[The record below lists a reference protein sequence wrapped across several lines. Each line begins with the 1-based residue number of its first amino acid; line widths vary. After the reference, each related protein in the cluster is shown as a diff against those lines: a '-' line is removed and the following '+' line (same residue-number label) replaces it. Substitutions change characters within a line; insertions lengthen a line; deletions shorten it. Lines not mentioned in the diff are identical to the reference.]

1 MKLTS
6 IILLLG
12 ICFPALV
19 LGQGETTNWYF
30 GNGAG
35 IRFNTDGSVTALT
48 QSRLSTFEGCATI
61 SNALGDLLFYTD
73 GITVFDRTHAVMQ
86 NGQALYGDSSSTQ
99 SALIVPKP
107 EDPNIFYIFT
117 VDTSISEDDV
127 DKGLNYSVVDMTL
140 NNGDGALIEKNK
152 NLLFKCSEKITAV
165 VKDCSDKSIWVIT
178 LASSTGFSETFDTYH
193 AFEINTSGVVQSS
206 IKTTFGDLQIEDG
219 RGYLKLSSNGKK
231 IASANALD
239 GLYVYDF
246 DAATGKLSNQEQ
258 ITINTP
264 NKFPYGIEFSP
275 SSQFLYV
282 NASNDLQ
289 GTIGHSASLLQYD
302 LFSTDISASQEIIDN
317 RAIYR
322 GALQLGDNGRI
333 YRTTATSYLNG
344 SSTLGVLN
352 NPNKKGSGAD
362 YQHNAISLQG
372 KFATQGLPPFIQS
385 FFNKVELIQNQNGTT
400 SSSLAVCSGESLLL
414 QAENI
419 LGATYQWQKD
429 GVLINNMG
437 NILQIASA
445 EGSDSG
451 RYRLD
456 ITMPNPSDCPIIG
469 EAIIFIDPVP
479 QGGNR
484 TLTQCDLDID
494 TPTDGITVF
503 NLEQTGQDLNNT
515 YTFYENTQDR
525 DNDIPIENPISY
537 INTQAFNQFIF
548 YKVSNSLG
556 CKASGQ
562 LMLQVQSTVVAA
574 NPQVTFFGCD
584 NDPRDALLEGSF
596 NLSDIAQ
603 IKYPN
608 HEVAFYA
615 VLEDVVVEQNAL
627 PNNYTTEATTIYA
640 RLERANQC
648 QEVLKIEL
656 KINPSPLFTLAETY
670 LICTDNPALI
680 ISGPEGYD
688 SYQWL
693 KIEADSEQ
701 LISNDKNAAILEIGD
716 YALAAGYS
724 YTNNGETII
733 CDNRVHFKV
742 LPSNKAIINAVLIED
757 LSKNNRVQIEV
768 SGDGDYEFSLDGS
781 SYQESN
787 LFKDV
792 PSGFITIYVNDKNGC
807 GISDKLIS
815 VVGYPKFFTP
825 NGDGFNDEW
834 KLVGVNQQ
842 FQKNSQIAI
851 FDRFGKQVAQINSG
865 NNSWNGTYNSQL
877 LPASDYWFTAI
888 LEDGRV
894 FNGHFALKR

>member
-6 IILLLG
+6 IIILLG
-12 ICFPALV
+12 VCFPV
-19 LGQGETTNWYF
+19 LLFGQGETTNWYF

-48 QSRLSTFEGCATI
+48 ESQLNTFEGCATI

-73 GITVFDRTHAVMQ
+73 GITVFDRTHAIMQ

-99 SALIVPKP
+99 SALIIPKP
-107 EDPNIFYIFT
+107 EDSNIFYIFT
-117 VDTSISEDDV
+117 VDTSISEEDV
-127 DKGLNYSVVDMTL
+127 NNGLNYSVVDMTL
-140 NNGDGALIEKNK
+140 NNGNGAVVQKNK

-178 LASSTGFSETFDTYH
+178 LASSTGLSETFNTYH
-193 AFEINTSGVVQSS
+193 AFEINTTGVVQSS
-206 IKTTFGDLQIEDG
+206 IKTTFNDLQIEDG

-231 IASANALD
+231 IASANAED
-239 GLYVYDF
+239 GLYLYDF
-246 DAATGKLSNQEQ
+246 DASTGKLSNQEQ
-258 ITINTP
+258 ITISTS
-264 NKFPYGIEFSP
+264 NKHPYGIEFSP

-282 NASNDLQ
+282 NASNDLR
-289 GTIGHSASLLQYD
+289 GTIGHSATLLQYD
-302 LFSTDISASQEIIDN
+302 LFSADISASQEIIDS
-317 RAIYR
+317 RTIYR

-344 SSTLGVLN
+344 SSALGVIN

-385 FFNKVELIQNQNGTT
+385 FFNKVELIQNVDGTTT
-400 SSSLAVCSGESLLL
+400 SSLALCSGESLLL

-419 LGATYQWQKD
+419 SGATYQWQKD
-429 GVLINNMG
+429 GVPLNNTG
-437 NILQIASA
+437 NILQIVSA

-479 QGGNR
+479 QGGDR
-484 TLTQCDLDID
+484 TLTQCDLDIAD
-494 TPTDGITVF
+494 STDGITVF
-503 NLEQTGQDLNNT
+503 NLEQTGQDSNNT
-515 YTFYENTQDR
+515 YTFYENIQNR
-525 DNDIPIENPISY
+525 DNNIPIQNPIGY
-537 INTQAFNQFIF
+537 INVQAFNQYI
-548 YKVSNSLG
+548 YYEVSNSLG

-562 LMLQVQSTVVAA
+562 LMLQVQTIVLAT
-574 NPQVTFFGCD
+574 NPQVTFYGCD
-584 NDPRDALLEGSF
+584 DDPSDALLEGTF
-596 NLSDIAQ
+596 NLDDISQ

-608 HEVAFYA
+608 NEVKFYSL
-615 VLEDVVVEQNAL
+615 LEDVVLEQNAL
-627 PNNYTTEATTIYA
+627 PNNYTTETTTIYA
-640 RLERANQC
+640 RLESSNQC
-648 QEVLKIEL
+648 QEVLEIEL
-656 KINPSPLFTLAETY
+656 IINSSPLFTLEETY
-670 LICTDNPALI
+670 LICTDNPNLT

-688 SYQWL
+688 SYNWL
-693 KIEADSEQ
+693 KIDGSFEQ
-701 LISNDKNAAILEIGD
+701 LISNDINVAIPEIGN

-742 LPSNKAIINAVLIED
+742 LPSNRAIINDVLIED
-757 LSKNNRVQIEV
+757 ISKNNTVQIEV
-768 SGDGDYEFSLDGS
+768 SGDGEYEFSLNGI
-781 SYQESN
+781 SYQDSN
-787 LFKDV
+787 FFNNV
-792 PSGFITIYVNDKNGC
+792 PSGFITVYINDKNGC

-842 FQKNSQIAI
+842 FQKNSHIAI

-865 NNSWNGTYNSQL
+865 NSSWNGTYNSRL
-877 LPASDYWFTAI
+877 LPASDYWFMAT